1 MTTYISLTNELLRR
15 LNEVPLDSGGD
26 GFDSVRN
33 VQALAKDAINN
44 SIRSILQDGQ
54 EWPFL
59 KTTYVQPLSVGT
71 RQYSFPSDM
80 STVDWE
86 TFYLKKL
93 ASAEN
98 QPRKLSTISFE
109 QYTASFRPIDDNVD
123 PLVGSSAPQ
132 YVYQTY
138 GTSFGVTP
146 VPNDQYEVEYVYW
159 SYPAD
164 LSLFDDVT
172 IIPNR
177 FKHVIIDGA
186 MMYLMRFRSNEQSA
200 AVHENSFQNG
210 IKTMRRILLDDKLSL
225 VSTVINRSAVNG

>member
-15 LNEVPLDSGGD
+15 LNEVPLDFGGD

-123 PLVGSSAPQ
+123 PLVGGSAPQ

-164 LSLFDDVT
+164 LSLFDDVSV
-172 IIPNR
+172 IPNR

-186 MMYLMRFRSNEQSA
+186 MMYLMRLRSNEQSA
-200 AVHENSFQNG
+200 SVHENSFKNG
-210 IKTMRRILLDDKLSL
+210 IKSMRRILLDDKLFL
-225 VSTVINRSAVNG
+225 VSTVINRSSVNG

>member
-15 LNEVPLDSGGD
+15 LNEVPLDFGGD

-123 PLVGSSAPQ
+123 PLVGGSAPQ

-164 LSLFDDVT
+164 LSLFDDVSV
-172 IIPNR
+172 IPNR

-200 AVHENSFQNG
+200 SVHENSFKNG
-210 IKTMRRILLDDKLSL
+210 IKSMRRILLDDKLFL
-225 VSTVINRSAVNG
+225 VSTVINRSSVNG

>member
-1 MTTYISLTNELLRR
+1 
-15 LNEVPLDSGGD
+15 
-26 GFDSVRN
+26 
-33 VQALAKDAINN
+33 
-44 SIRSILQDGQ
+44 
-54 EWPFL
+54 
-59 KTTYVQPLSVGT
+59 
-71 RQYSFPSDM
+71 M